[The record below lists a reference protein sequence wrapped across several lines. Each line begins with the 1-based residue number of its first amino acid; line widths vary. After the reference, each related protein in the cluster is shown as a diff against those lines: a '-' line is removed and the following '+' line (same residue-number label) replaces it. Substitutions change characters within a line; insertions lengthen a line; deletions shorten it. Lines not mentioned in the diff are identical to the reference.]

1 MRPEGRPAHVRTG
14 IILNDLLIY
23 SDGHIGQ
30 GSDSGTD
37 SEREG
42 KIPVRFVL
50 SSVCISSGM
59 SHAPSSGSKQRPVYQ
74 NPQREERNK

>member
-37 SEREG
+37 SERKKE
-42 KIPVRFVL
+42 KSL
-50 SSVCISSGM
+50 C
-59 SHAPSSGSKQRPVYQ
+59 GSYYLPFA
-74 NPQREERNK
+74 